1 MSPRFDSP
9 PPVGSTGHPNID
21 DDSLFAKPRP
31 RPARSSAEAQEI
43 RTRNRRRVYL
53 ERNPWYF
60 KLTEHEL
67 ADPILYDS
75 LIRRFQTPAEREAES
90 KEKGYA
96 RVLEGSLLR
105 GEEKLARLAAA
116 TTATGGSSGTEG
128 GEEASATTGI
138 EGEMEWQ
145 GETTT
150 TTVTQAPVQ
159 KIPTLDEPT
168 SNSTATTTS
177 TMFATFTTQAQQ
189 PLPRFGGLS
198 FGEPSSS
205 PSTINTN
212 QQTTR
217 PRPPP
222 PASTTTAA
230 TADLQTATITNLAS
244 TLALTGT
251 ETPVQ
256 TREEGRGQWT
266 AFLRERFVRGGDE
279 DFDYAGLVDNDD
291 ELDTLERREEEEA
304 WFDEEEPDWASDGVE
319 RILEGE
325 TGVQDF

>member
-9 PPVGSTGHPNID
+9 PPPGSTGHPDTD

-31 RPARSSAEAQEI
+31 RPARSSTQTREI
-43 RTRNRRRVYL
+43 GTRNRRREYL
-53 ERNPWYF
+53 ERNPGYF
-60 KLTEHEL
+60 RSTEHEL

-116 TTATGGSSGTEG
+116 TARGGSSGSNG
-128 GEEASATTGI
+128 GEEASTTPTI
-138 EGEMEWQ
+138 TEGEMEWQ
-145 GETTT
+145 SQT
-150 TTVTQAPVQ
+150 TTVTQVPARTQ
-159 KIPTLDEPT
+159 TTQTLDQPPP
-168 SNSTATTTS
+168 ATTTS
-177 TMFATFTTQAQQ
+177 TMFATFTTPAQQ
-189 PLPRFGGLS
+189 PLPRFGS
-198 FGEPSSS
+198 AFGEPSSS
-205 PSTINTN
+205 SSTTNTNTN
-212 QQTTR
+212 QTT

-222 PASTTTAA
+222 PPEASTTTTNTGLA
-230 TADLQTATITNLAS
+230 T
-244 TLALTGT
+244 TLAPLTGT
-251 ETPVQ
+251 DTPAQ
-256 TREEGRGQWT
+256 TREEGQEQWT

-304 WFDEEEPDWASDGVE
+304 WFDEEEPDWASDDDGEEGRRVE
-319 RILEGE
+319 RVLEGE